1 MLTADKILRDM
12 IDVINVIIKGIVMY
26 FLAIMFNFWGYQ
38 GGGGNFS
45 PFRCMLIFI
54 CAFEIFLTEKFFEKL
69 KQSESKKFLL
79 SACICLVI
87 NFIISR
93 CIGAGKMHFLL

>member
-69 KQSESKKFLL
+69 KQINPYEITPIEALNILYELKKD
-79 SACICLVI
+79 VD
-87 NFIISR
+87 NN
-93 CIGAGKMHFLL
+93 K